1 MKVCLHSGQAVH
13 ISIQFD
19 EFFDKAISKFILIQ
33 IELFFKKV
41 AIQNLLGFP
50 VATFLFQAPIL
61 KLFEMCPS
69 HESRQSANLENGA
82 VTKFAS
88 WVS

>member
-1 MKVCLHSGQAVH
+1 MSQKVWDLAKSLTKYEKFVQVCLHSGQAVH

-41 AIQNLLGFP
+41 AIQNLLGFL
-50 VATFLFQAPIL
+50 VD
-61 KLFEMCPS
+61 S
-69 HESRQSANLENGA
+69 
-82 VTKFAS
+82 
-88 WVS
+88 